1 MPAAPV
7 VAALAVLLCLYLM
20 LNLTGG
26 TWVRF
31 LVWMGLGLVVYFGYG
46 ARHSR
51 LGHVRGPPVPLHG
64 LPARGRSEDADGRRA
79 LVKFQTFSDIAPL
92 RRMQPWDG
100 RSWCRGTSRGGSGG
114 RCL

>member
-1 MPAAPV
+1 M

-31 LVWMGLGLVVYFGYG
+31 LVWMAIGLVVYFGYG

-51 LGHVRGPPVPLHG
+51 L
-64 LPARGRSEDADGRRA
+64 ARAGTTGSRSG
-79 LVKFQTFSDIAPL
+79 
-92 RRMQPWDG
+92 
-100 RSWCRGTSRGGSGG
+100 
-114 RCL
+114 